1 MCVCVCVCGVCV
13 LLKVQGV
20 SLQRICLKCPLK
32 QLVHVKT
39 YVFTKH
45 CVYAGHTLY
54 VVLSSNMC
62 RFIHYVVLLRGGLV
76 ALEGL
81 LCG

>member
-1 MCVCVCVCGVCV
+1 MCVCVWCVCVI
-13 LLKVQGV
+13 LKVQGV

-45 CVYAGHTLY
+45 CVHTLY
-54 VVLSSNMC
+54 VVLSSNK
-62 RFIHYVVLLRGGLV
+62 
-76 ALEGL
+76 
-81 LCG
+81 LCVGSYIM